1 MLRHE
6 VYENSELGKKV
17 KDSIAKGHLVEDQI
31 AIDLVEQEMKKKGDL
46 ILEGF
51 PRNLY
56 QAEKLKQMLE
66 DYGKTIDVVLHFN
79 VDDSVIYER
88 LSGRRICPECD
99 SIYHTKHLPPKKE
112 GQCDYCTT
120 PLILREDDSLEVIK
134 TKLGE
139 YHKKTEPLIDYFSDQ
154 GALYEVNANGSVLDM
169 YYQVI
174 ESSVKF
180 TTRSF

>member
-1 MLRHE
+1 
-6 VYENSELGKKV
+6 
-17 KDSIAKGHLVEDQI
+17 
-31 AIDLVEQEMKKKGDL
+31 MKKKGDL

-99 SIYHTKHLPPKKE
+99 SIYHTKH
-112 GQCDYCTT
+112 
-120 PLILREDDSLEVIK
+120 
-134 TKLGE
+134 
-139 YHKKTEPLIDYFSDQ
+139 
-154 GALYEVNANGSVLDM
+154 
-169 YYQVI
+169 
-174 ESSVKF
+174 F
-180 TTRSF
+180 TT